1 MSKQHNNAERTQDT
15 TANDSMRVDKW
26 LWVARFF
33 KTRSLAKAAIEG
45 GKVHHAGDRVKVSK
59 EIRVG
64 MELSIMQGFEKKTVI
79 VQAMAS
85 TRGPAPVAQ
94 QLYSETE
101 VSLARRELIASQR
114 KLNNLAR
121 HEHRP
126 NKRDRRQYDKFQAEN
141 SQHESN
147 NWSYYDD

>member
-1 MSKQHNNAERTQDT
+1 MSKMPEAKT
-15 TANDSMRVDKW
+15 TASPDSMRVDKW

-59 EIRVG
+59 DVRVG
-64 MELSIMQGFEKKTVI
+64 MELSIMQGFEKKTVVI
-79 VQAMAS
+79 QALAEQ
-85 TRGPAPVAQ
+85 RGPAPVAQ

-101 VSLARRELIASQR
+101 VSLARRELIAAQR

-121 HEHRP
+121 PDHKP
-126 NKRDRRQYDKFQAEN
+126 NKRDRRQIHKFQQEN
-141 SQHESN
+141 GVSN
-147 NWSYYDD
+147 ETNWSYHDG

>member
-1 MSKQHNNAERTQDT
+1 MPETNAASLET
-15 TANDSMRVDKW
+15 MRVDKW

-64 MELSIMQGFEKKTVI
+64 MELSIMQGFEKKTVLI
-79 VQAMAS
+79 QGLADQ
-85 TRGPAPVAQ
+85 RGPAPIAQ

-101 VSLARRELIASQR
+101 VSLARRELIAAQR

-121 HEHRP
+121 PDHKP
-126 NKRDRRQYDKFQAEN
+126 NKRDRRQIHKFKQEN
-141 SQHESN
+141 DGSSEA
-147 NWSYYDD
+147 NWSYHDG